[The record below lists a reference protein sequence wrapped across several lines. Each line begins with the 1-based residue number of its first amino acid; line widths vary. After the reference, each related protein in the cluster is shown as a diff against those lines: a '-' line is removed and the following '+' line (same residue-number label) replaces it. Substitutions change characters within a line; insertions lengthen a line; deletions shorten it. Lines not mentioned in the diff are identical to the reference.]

1 MKINASFLSLFATM
15 AACTV
20 VTVTAEKNSTEID
33 EFALGEDYLCRA
45 SWCAAQMDSRRLES
59 TVVSSTKT
67 SQDGT
72 ARRLLD
78 GVVVLDFEDL
88 VNGQS
93 IGGFY
98 NHLGIDFS
106 ANTLALVDS
115 DAAPEKNGMGNFAN
129 EPSP

>member
-1 MKINASFLSLFATM
+1 MKINSSFLSLFATM
-15 AACTV
+15 AACTL
-20 VTVTAEKNSTEID
+20 VTVTAEKNSTET
-33 EFALGEDYLCRA
+33 EEYALSKNYLCRT
-45 SWCAAQMDSRRLES
+45 SWCASQMDSRRLES
-59 TVVSSTKT
+59 VSSTKT

-115 DAAPEKNGMGNFAN
+115 DAAPEKNGEGNFAN